1 MILDTSLLFEKIV
14 LVLQNAEVVFNNM
27 PHLIRKP
34 AEGPF
39 GRLKARWKRSIA
51 LQLENVPAAIFLSL
65 LYVISV
71 VLIHLAE
78 YKTHQ
83 YA

>member
-1 MILDTSLLFEKIV
+1 
-14 LVLQNAEVVFNNM
+14 M

-39 GRLKARWKRSIA
+39 GRLKARWKRTIA

-65 LYVISV
+65 LYVISI

-78 YKTHQ
+78 
-83 YA
+83 